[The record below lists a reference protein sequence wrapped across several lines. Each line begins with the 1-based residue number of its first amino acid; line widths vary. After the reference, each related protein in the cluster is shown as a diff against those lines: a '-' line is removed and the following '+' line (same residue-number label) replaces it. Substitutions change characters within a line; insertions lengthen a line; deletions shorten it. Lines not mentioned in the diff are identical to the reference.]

1 MPQPVLTNY
10 EKEAFK
16 IRQLQEENE
25 TLKQKLATFVEY
37 KQQQQRFNNIQ
48 DNSHVPPDIIDDF
61 YVIAAYVFSNLYK
74 MI

>member
-1 MPQPVLTNY
+1 MHLQAMPQPVLTNY
-10 EKEAFK
+10 EKEAFR

-37 KQQQQRFNNIQ
+37 KQQQQRFNNSH

-61 YVIAAYVFSNLYK
+61 YVIAA
-74 MI
+74 

>member
-25 TLKQKLATFVEY
+25 TLKQKLATFIEY
-37 KQQQQRFNNIQ
+37 KQQQQRFANSQ

-61 YVIAAYVFSNLYK
+61 YVIAA
-74 MI
+74 